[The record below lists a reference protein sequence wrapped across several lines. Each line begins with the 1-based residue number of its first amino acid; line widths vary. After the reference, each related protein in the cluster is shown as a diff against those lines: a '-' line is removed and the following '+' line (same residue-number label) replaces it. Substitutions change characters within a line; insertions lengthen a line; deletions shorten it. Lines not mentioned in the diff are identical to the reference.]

1 MCKGF
6 CGIGFV
12 CGDTDVRPANIHG
25 YNEAHVGNY
34 NREVRCLPVDCCSQ
48 YCYYH
53 FVNSSKNTTR
63 LRQEVRRLSRWFLPG
78 MGVKRWMFVIL
89 LGLTLLGVGL
99 AVFLYDFYHSELT
112 NSALLDILSIASLRF
127 LPRIV
132 RVLIFG
138 GLGIGLLIYGIGG
151 LNRSMLKPFIGPG
164 KSVVDE
170 LANYRRRDRGPR
182 IVTIGGGHGL
192 ATLLRGLKNYTRN
205 LTAVVTV
212 ADDGGSSGRLRENY
226 GILPP
231 GDIRNCLAALSNDEQ
246 MLTQLFQY
254 RFSGATDEL
263 EGHSFG
269 NLFITALADITG
281 SFEGAIA
288 ESGKVLSVSGRV
300 LPSTLHDVKLVAD
313 MELPNVPIQVRV
325 QGESR
330 IPKMAGQVR
339 RLWLEPNDA
348 PAFPPVIKAILN
360 ADMVVIGPGSLYTS
374 LLPNLLV
381 KDLLGAI
388 HASRALKVYV
398 CNIATQS
405 GETDMYSCYDHV
417 HALEQHI
424 GDSIFD
430 VVLCNDNYEGELS
443 ADSQWV
449 SADEKTLSDPRSYLA
464 DLTDKNHPWR
474 HDSLKLA
481 KTLIEILDE
490 RTGPLE

>member
-1 MCKGF
+1 M
-6 CGIGFV
+6 
-12 CGDTDVRPANIHG
+12 
-25 YNEAHVGNY
+25 
-34 NREVRCLPVDCCSQ
+34 
-48 YCYYH
+48 
-53 FVNSSKNTTR
+53 NSLQSKTR
-63 LRQEVRRLSRWFLPG
+63 FQQELRRLSRWFLPG
-78 MGVKRWMFVIL
+78 MGVKRWMLMIL
-89 LGLTLLGVGL
+89 AGITLLGVSL
-99 AVFLYDFYHSELT
+99 AVFLDEFYRSGLT
-112 NSALLDILSIASLRF
+112 NPALLEIFSIISLQF
-127 LPRIV
+127 LPRLV
-132 RVLIFG
+132 RVLIFA
-138 GLGIGLLIYGIGG
+138 GLGIGLVISGIGG
-151 LNRSMLKPFIGPG
+151 LNRSLLKPFIGPG
-164 KSVVDE
+164 KSIVDE

-192 ATLLRGLKNYTRN
+192 ATLLRGLKTYTRN

-212 ADDGGSSGRLRENY
+212 ADDGGSSGRLRESF

-254 RFSGATDEL
+254 RFSSMDEL

-313 MELPNVPIQVRV
+313 MQLPNVPIQVRV

-360 ADMVVIGPGSLYTS
+360 ADMVVVGPGSLYTS

-388 HASRALKVYV
+388 HASRAVKVYV

-405 GETDMYSCYDHV
+405 GETDTYSCYDHV
-417 HALEQHI
+417 RALEEHL
-424 GDSIFD
+424 GDSVFD
-430 VVLCNDNYEGELS
+430 VLLCNDNYEGSLS
-443 ADSQWV
+443 DDSQWV
-449 SADEKTLSDPRSYLA
+449 RADEKTLSDSRTYVA
-464 DLTDKNHPWR
+464 DLTDKDHPWR

-481 KTLIEILDE
+481 RTLIEILDE
-490 RTGPLE
+490 YTGPLE